1 MLNHCRI
8 LIAED
13 EAVIAYELAQAVEQA
28 GGEVVGPVASVKE
41 GLLLLLHQPVH
52 AAILDV
58 RLLDRDIAPIAAA
71 LLEQGKKVVFHTASP
86 VPFEII
92 ERFGVPV
99 VCQKPMLSE
108 HVVTRLALLIGH
120 DDPQSSRP
128 TAAEGCRP
136 PPRRDTLAKSESTGF
151 SRPRLHGLLPATLPD
166 LGDDNAWWS
175 SLARRP
181 LP

>member
-41 GLLLLLHQPVH
+41 GLLLLSDQHVH

-58 RLLDRDIAPIAAA
+58 RLVDRDIAPIAAA
-71 LLEQGKKVVFHTASP
+71 LLEQGKIVVFHTASP
-86 VPFEII
+86 VPDEII
-92 ERFGVPV
+92 KRFGVPV

-108 HVVTRLALLIGH
+108 HVVTRLARLIGH
-120 DDPQSSRP
+120 DDPQSGWP
-128 TAAEGCRP
+128 TTVEGCRP
-136 PPRRDTLAKSESTGF
+136 PRRETLAEPESTGCR
-151 SRPRLHGLLPATLPD
+151 RPRRHGVSPATLPD
-166 LGDDNAWWS
+166 VVGDDASWPS
-175 SLARRP
+175 RAGQP